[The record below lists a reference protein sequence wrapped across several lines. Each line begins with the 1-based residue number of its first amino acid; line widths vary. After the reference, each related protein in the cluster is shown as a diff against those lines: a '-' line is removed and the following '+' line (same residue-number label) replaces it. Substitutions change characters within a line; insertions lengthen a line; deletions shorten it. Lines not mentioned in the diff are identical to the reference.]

1 MITSNAQ
8 LRLDSFDKTP
18 GTEEKFTSIRAPL
31 EQQFPCSEHM
41 KNFFHNYFEK
51 FPHEESFLM
60 NQTHISFKLIK
71 NLMNHAIDIWNIL
84 KIQTDQTHPS
94 LGDVLIY
101 ASCLEDRLKS
111 YLYKIDQ
118 AIQGLLINKMV
129 PKDIVGNIK
138 LAKQE
143 GASFEK
149 KTEAHHFYVQFA
161 TDNIAHFLEM
171 YKESKVAKIR
181 HLHVLSEVDI
191 ETIKER
197 IKIIPVPVLFM
208 GITFLKDSKENI
220 LVDSIKLRF

>member
-1 MITSNAQ
+1 MITSNAH
-8 LRLDSFDKTP
+8 LRLDSFVKSP
-18 GTEEKFTSIRAPL
+18 VIEENFTSTRVPL
-31 EQQFPCSEHM
+31 EQQFPCSEQM
-41 KNFFHNYFEK
+41 KTFFQNYIEK
-51 FPHEESFLM
+51 FPNEESFLM
-60 NQTHISFKLIK
+60 DQSSISFKLIK

-84 KIQTDQTHPS
+84 KVQTDQTNPC
-94 LGDVLIY
+94 LRDLLIY
-101 ASCLEDRLKS
+101 ASGLEDRLRS

-118 AIQGLLINKMV
+118 VIQGLLIHKMI
-129 PKDIVGNIK
+129 PKEVVGSIK
-138 LAKQE
+138 LAKKE
-143 GASFEK
+143 GNSFEK
-149 KTEAHHFYVQFA
+149 KTAAHHFYVQFA

-220 LVDSIKLRF
+220 LVDSIKLQF